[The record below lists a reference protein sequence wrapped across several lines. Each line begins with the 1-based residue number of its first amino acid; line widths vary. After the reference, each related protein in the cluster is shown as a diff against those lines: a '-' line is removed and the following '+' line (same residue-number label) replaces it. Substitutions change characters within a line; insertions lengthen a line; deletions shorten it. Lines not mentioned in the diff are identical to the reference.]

1 MVATFNYNQSDEAI
15 FNDIV
20 DGSIESLH
28 LYSEG
33 VKDRKSYDE
42 LQKDISSNVAKY
54 LTEGTRY
61 AAKFDECGSEVLRNP
76 NVTRN
81 KDIRE
86 KFNAVIAE
94 IINSAI
100 PTTVSHRF
108 GEEFM
113 EVRQIGWGDTA
124 RFLISSNELFQVNE
138 IAEGILRGVLQPIF
152 NDEITVNASPIE
164 IATSIDWYQVAAGNF
179 DWGQFGFRAGR
190 SFEGY
195 ILLKGMAAMASGTFN
210 AGAEWGQAG
219 FSETTWTELAQMVS
233 SANGGQDVYALGTL
247 TALAQVYPSV
257 TGLQYGLGKEIVDRG
272 HLDRFLGVKLVPI
285 DNFILPGRVNTT
297 GTLGLPNNK
306 IYMIAADQYKPIK
319 VIMEGDSVAVE
330 WIPTETTDKT
340 YRVRVQMRIG
350 VASVLG
356 SRYAE
361 ITLPSVTMAPVP
373 SAK

>member
-1 MVATFNYNQSDEAI
+1 MVATFNYHQSDEAI

-20 DGSIESLH
+20 DGAIESLN

-33 VKDRKSYDE
+33 IKDRKSYDE
-42 LQKDISSNVAKY
+42 LQKDICSNVAKY
-54 LTEGTRY
+54 LVDGTRY
-61 AAKFDECGSEVLRNP
+61 SAKFDECGSEVLKNP

-81 KDIRE
+81 KDVRE
-86 KFNAVIAE
+86 KFDAVIVE
-94 IINSAI
+94 IINADI
-100 PTTVSHRF
+100 PTTVSRRF

-152 NDEITVNASPIE
+152 NDEVTVNASPIE

-179 DWGQFGFRAGR
+179 DWGNFGFRAGR

-195 ILLKGMAAMASGTFN
+195 ILLKGMAAMASAAFN
-210 AGAEWGQAG
+210 NGATWGQAG
-219 FSETTWTELAQMVS
+219 FSQTAWTTLAQQVS
-233 SANGGQDVYALGTL
+233 SANGGADVYALGTL
-247 TALAQVYPSV
+247 TALSQVYPSV
-257 TGLQYGLGKEIVDRG
+257 TGLQYGLGKEIVDKG
-272 HLDRFLGVKLVPI
+272 HLDRFLGVRLVPI
-285 DNFILPGRVNTT
+285 DNFIIPGRVNTS
-297 GTLGLPNNK
+297 GALGVPDNK
-306 IYMIAADQYKPIK
+306 IYMIAADQYKPLK

-350 VASVLG
+350 LSAIIG
-356 SRYAE
+356 SMFAE
-361 ITLPSVTMAPVP
+361 ITLPSA
-373 SAK
+373 